1 MEKFDIFVHVK
12 DKKYRRVRDH
22 CHYTWEHKGA
32 AHSICNLRYRVYKEI
47 SIVFH
52 NESNYDNHFIKEEFA
67 EEFENQFT
75 CLAKNIEK
83 YITFSVPIE
92 KEVTRIYK
100 NGEDITKTIP
110 YRLQLINSARFM
122 ASPL

>member
-1 MEKFDIFVHVK
+1 MEKFDI
-12 DKKYRRVRDH
+12 
-22 CHYTWEHKGA
+22 
-32 AHSICNLRYRVYKEI
+32 
-47 SIVFH
+47 
-52 NESNYDNHFIKEEFA
+52 
-67 EEFENQFT
+67 FT

-83 YITFSVPIE
+83 YLTFSVPIE
-92 KEVTRIYK
+92 KEVTRINK